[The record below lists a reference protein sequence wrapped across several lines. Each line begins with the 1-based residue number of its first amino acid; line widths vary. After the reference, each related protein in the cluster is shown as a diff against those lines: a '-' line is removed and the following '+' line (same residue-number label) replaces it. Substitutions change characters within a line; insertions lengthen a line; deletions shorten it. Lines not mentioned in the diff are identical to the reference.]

1 MPNNSI
7 TYDQTAIINSYS
19 NKLENRINTMS
30 SNFYNNDNGNFIGK
44 LAGIELIIL
53 LHSLELSESQLKIV
67 QKAIINF

>member
-1 MPNNSI
+1 M
-7 TYDQTAIINSYS
+7 TYDQTAIINQYS
-19 NKLENRINTMS
+19 NKLENKINTMS

-67 QKAIINF
+67 QKAII